1 MAIFIPRNSN
11 EIIREMLGKLLN
23 RTELSD
29 ISTSSTV
36 YHIIQSVALELA
48 NMETRFL
55 NIRNGYSLENAV
67 GADLDARVAELPP
80 GQVFRKRSSYA
91 GGAVLTITR
100 DNSIGDLII
109 PAGSI
114 VSNSSTNVNYIT
126 SEEQTIPDGA
136 TTLENIFIIAQ
147 QPGTSGNCD
156 IGKIDTIV
164 DLPDTVIAV
173 SNSAALTTG
182 QNGETDSSLRAR
194 ALRYVKS
201 LGKCQKSALE
211 FVGTS
216 FISAEGQAAKFAK
229 VWEDP
234 NQLGYSELIVD
245 DGAGF
250 ENQITNGTPVSGT
263 VSTNGQLYL
272 YHEFPAISSLLPG
285 INFNITRAGDLV
297 PLSSSQYT
305 SIPERGIIFFNEG
318 VLQAGDSWTIDN
330 YSVYKGFIAGL
341 QNEVEGSTNNSVFT
355 LPGYRAAGTRVVVS
369 PPVKNNLS
377 FTVRIT
383 PNPSLNLKTVRNLIK
398 QVVVNYVNNLDI
410 GEPLIISKLTQ
421 VCQNTNLLV
430 NVSIEDNDG
439 GTLVDIYPN
448 STKTVLRTTENTITV
463 L

>member
-23 RTELSD
+23 RTDISD
-29 ISTSSTV
+29 ISTSSTL
-36 YHIIQSVALELA
+36 YHIIQSVGLELA
-48 NMETRFL
+48 NMETRLL

-67 GADLDARVAELPP
+67 GAELDARVAELPP

-91 GGAVLTITR
+91 GGSVLTITR
-100 DNSIGDLII
+100 NTDVDNLII

-114 VSNSSTNVNYIT
+114 ISNSSSNVNYIIT
-126 SEEQTIPDGA
+126 EEQTIPDGD
-136 TTLENIFIIAQ
+136 TSISNVFIICQ

-156 IGKIDTIV
+156 INQIDTIV
-164 DLPDTVIAV
+164 DMPDTVISV

-182 QNGETDSSLRAR
+182 QNSETDSSLRAR
-194 ALRYVKS
+194 ALRFVKS

-211 FVGTS
+211 FIGTS
-216 FISAEGQAAKFAK
+216 FISAEGQSAKFARI
-229 VWEDP
+229 WEDP

-250 ENQITNGTPVSGT
+250 ENQISPGTPVTGT
-263 VSTNGQLYL
+263 VSANNQLYL
-272 YHEFPAISSLLPG
+272 YHEFPAVSTLIPG
-285 INFNITRAGDLV
+285 INFSITRDGNLLT
-297 PLSSSQYT
+297 LSSSQYK
-305 SIPERGIIFFNEG
+305 SIPERGIIFFSEG
-318 VLQAGDSWTIDN
+318 VLEAGDTWSIDN
-330 YSVYKGFIAGL
+330 YSVYKGFISGL

-369 PPVKNNLS
+369 PPIKNNLS

-383 PNPSLNLKTVRNLIK
+383 PNASLNLKTVRNLIK

-421 VCQNTNLLV
+421 VCQNTNLIV
-430 NVSIEDNDG
+430 NISIEDNDG
-439 GTLVDIYPN
+439 GALVDIYPN